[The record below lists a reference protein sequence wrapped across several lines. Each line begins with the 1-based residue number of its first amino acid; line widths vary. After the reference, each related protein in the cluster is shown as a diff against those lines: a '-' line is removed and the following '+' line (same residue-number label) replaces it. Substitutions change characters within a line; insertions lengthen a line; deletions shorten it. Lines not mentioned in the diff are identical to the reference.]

1 MCKNKYEKVV
11 CPGSPP
17 SYAGFVL
24 INNFILS
31 IKVVCVGME
40 NLCFYTFMLKSV
52 KISMKR

>member
-1 MCKNKYEKVV
+1 MFIFTLNMCKNKVEKVV

-17 SYAGFVL
+17 PYVGFVS

-40 NLCFYTFMLKSV
+40 NLLIVFFYLK
-52 KISMKR
+52 